1 MCRVFGGWCQLG
13 LARSSFSHSL
23 LSSRFTLVYL
33 ASSSL
38 SGTREHPLDLTEGKC
53 FLFNL
58 AHFSV
63 DSSFLLSAFILLSH
77 LVSTY
82 PSTPTLSKTCVCCH
96 DSPVIEHSFI
106 FLSFLVFSLNIA
118 SFTAKDNSVEMNPHC
133 LMFGY

>member
-1 MCRVFGGWCQLG
+1 MWSLGELPVLPFGWDSRFEVGHLESWKIQLCSRRVSDVCRVFGGWCQLG

-23 LSSRFTLVYL
+23 LASRFTLVYL

-38 SGTREHPLDLTEGKC
+38 PGTREHPLDLTEGKC

-77 LVSTY
+77 LVST
-82 PSTPTLSKTCVCCH
+82 
-96 DSPVIEHSFI
+96 
-106 FLSFLVFSLNIA
+106 
-118 SFTAKDNSVEMNPHC
+118 
-133 LMFGY
+133 

>member
-1 MCRVFGGWCQLG
+1 MWSLGELPVLPFGWDSRFEVGHLESWKIQLCSRRVSDVCRVFGGWCQLG

-23 LSSRFTLVYL
+23 LASRFTLVYL

-38 SGTREHPLDLTEGKC
+38 PGTREHPLDLTEGKY

-77 LVSTY
+77 FVST
-82 PSTPTLSKTCVCCH
+82 
-96 DSPVIEHSFI
+96 
-106 FLSFLVFSLNIA
+106 
-118 SFTAKDNSVEMNPHC
+118 
-133 LMFGY
+133 